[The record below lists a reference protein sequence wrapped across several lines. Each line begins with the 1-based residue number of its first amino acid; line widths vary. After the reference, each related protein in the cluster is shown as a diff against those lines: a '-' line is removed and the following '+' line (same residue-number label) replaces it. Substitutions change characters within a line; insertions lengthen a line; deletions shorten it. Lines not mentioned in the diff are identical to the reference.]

1 MKRILTTHVGSL
13 PRPRDLLDQMKEKL
27 AGRAPRGYDERVPG
41 AVAECVP
48 KQSEAGIDIVTEGE
62 QSKPGFFL
70 YVRERLEGFEPRPQ
84 MKRPFFPAE
93 VDAFPEYYAEY
104 FKQAMIGG
112 AIAPV
117 VPLVCVG
124 PVKYRGEQAL
134 KRDID
139 NLKAALKGARHHAAF
154 MPAVAPSGVGSN
166 GDYRTE
172 AEGFHAV
179 GAAVWPRF

>member
-1 MKRILTTHVGSL
+1 MRRILTTHVGSL

-27 AGRAPRGYDERVPG
+27 AGGAPGGYDERVRR
-41 AVAECVP
+41 AVAECVR
-48 KQSEAGIDIVTEGE
+48 KQSETGIDIVTDGE

-70 YVRERLEGFEPRPQ
+70 YVRERLEGFEARPQ
-84 MKRPFFPAE
+84 MKRPLFPAE
-93 VDAFPEYYAEY
+93 VNAFPEYYAEY

-134 KRDID
+134 
-139 NLKAALKGARHHAAF
+139 
-154 MPAVAPSGVGSN
+154 
-166 GDYRTE
+166 
-172 AEGFHAV
+172 
-179 GAAVWPRF
+179 

>member
-1 MKRILTTHVGSL
+1 MGAGRILTTHVGSL
-13 PRPRDLLDQMKEKL
+13 PRPKDLLDLMKARL
-27 AGRAPRGYDERVPG
+27 AGAAYDRAIYDARVKS
-41 AVAECVP
+41 AVAECVR
-48 KQSEAGIDIVTEGE
+48 KQSETGIDIVTDGE

-70 YVRERLEGFEPRPQ
+70 YVRERLEGFERRPQ

-93 VDAFPEYYAEY
+93 VNAFPEYYAEY

-134 KRDID
+134 ERDID

-154 MPAVAPSGVGSN
+154 MP
-166 GDYRTE
+166 
-172 AEGFHAV
+172 
-179 GAAVWPRF
+179 

>member
-13 PRPRDLLDQMKEKL
+13 ARPRDLLDQMKQKL
-27 AGRAPRGYDERVPG
+27 AGKAPRGYDERVRR
-41 AVAECVP
+41 AVAECVR
-48 KQSEAGIDIVTEGE
+48 KQSETGIDIVTDGE

-93 VDAFPEYYAEY
+93 VNAFPEYYAEY

-117 VPLVCVG
+117 VPPVCPR
-124 PVKYRGEQAL
+124 PVKHPRGGGLA
-134 KRDID
+134 RRID
-139 NLKAALKGARHHAAF
+139 KSKPALKGAPHPAAI
-154 MPAVAPSGVGSN
+154 MPAVPPNGGGSGEHYPSPEEVLPP
-166 GDYRTE
+166 
-172 AEGFHAV
+172 A
-179 GAAVWPRF
+179 